1 MTTCIK
7 GAMCV
12 SVGTKVSN
20 TGTATVLRA
29 NPNAERVRVT
39 SPPYLSLKHPPG
51 NWVAVQPQ
59 KNDDRTRP

>member
-51 NWVAVQPQ
+51 NWVAV
-59 KNDDRTRP
+59 